1 MWFLNKQ
8 TGVKWEITHQD
19 TIERC
24 KNDENYAEVKEE
36 VKETPKKS
44 KKAKK

>member
-24 KNDENYAEVKEE
+24 KNDENYEEVKE